1 MANTVDTRRIIAVT
15 HGSIVLYAMCFWVQ
29 IGTLPYLTKQLDI
42 DPITFGYLQTT
53 FAAVQLMG
61 GPIFGRFGDL
71 KGSKSAL
78 LLAFSASILSYT
90 ILGFA
95 QNVFM
100 LFLSRLPS
108 LCMHAMQGA
117 QMVITD
123 ISDSQTRSENL
134 GKLGISYG
142 IGMVIGPILG
152 GQTMKYAGEQT
163 AAYVSALGSI
173 LALFLVYNFLPKYQK
188 DSYQHHSDSD
198 NVSRPISA
206 GSTKKGIFDLN
217 HILTLLSQNTNAKIL
232 LIVKSLSGIPI
243 GVLHSMFSILA
254 MNHFNLSAEI
264 NGYVLSYVGVVSMI
278 SQGLIVG
285 RISKLGFDEWTIIK
299 GSVFI
304 ICLGYLLLLTTV
316 YGVITFC
323 VALFP
328 MVVAGAVFSTILN
341 SMLTKSVASQ
351 DTGTMLGI
359 SMAVNSMIRIVGPT
373 FGGIMLKKFG
383 FPSFGILGLLFN
395 VPLFMYMNIQR
406 P

>member
-1 MANTVDTRRIIAVT
+1 MANTMDITRIVVVT
-15 HGSIVLYAMCFWVQ
+15 HSSIVLYAMCFWVQ
-29 IGTLPYLTKQLDI
+29 IGTLPYLTKLLDV

-90 ILGFA
+90 ILGLA
-95 QNVFM
+95 QSVFM

-108 LCMHAMQGA
+108 LLMHAMQGA

-123 ISDSQTRSENL
+123 ISETNTRSEKL

-142 IGMVIGPILG
+142 VGMVIGPILG
-152 GQTMKYAGEQT
+152 GQTVKYAGEQA
-163 AAYVSALGSI
+163 AAYVSAFGSI
-173 LALFLVYNFLPKYQK
+173 LALSLVYMFLPKYCK
-188 DSYQHHSDSD
+188 DSFLHHSSNSD
-198 NVSRPISA
+198 DINRP
-206 GSTKKGIFDLN
+206 TKQSIFDLN
-217 HILTLLSQNTNAKIL
+217 HIIMLSSHNTQAKTLLMVK
-232 LIVKSLSGIPI
+232 LISGIPI
-243 GVLHSMFSILA
+243 GVLHSMFGVLA
-254 MNHFNLSAEI
+254 LNHFNLSAEV
-264 NGYVLSYVGVVSMI
+264 NGYVLSYIGIVSMI

-285 RISKLGFDEWTIIK
+285 RISKLGLDEWTIIK
-299 GSVFI
+299 GAIFI

-316 YGVITFC
+316 YGVVTFC
-323 VALFP
+323 IALFP
-328 MVVAGAVFSTILN
+328 MVVAGAVFSTIMN

-359 SMAVNSMIRIVGPT
+359 SMAVNSVIRIAGPT
-373 FGGIMLKKFG
+373 VGGIMLEKLE

-395 VPLFMYMNIQR
+395 LPLLLYMNIRR